1 VNKWLTRCWDTT
13 EPLYIRYHD
22 EEWGV
27 PLHNDDMI
35 FEFLVLGGFQAGLSW
50 RLILEKREAFRQ
62 AFDRFDPRKVANYT
76 ENRIRSLANNRNI
89 IRNRSKILAA
99 INNAKRFITIQEE
112 FGTFDKYVWQFVN
125 GKPINSNLKKLA
137 DMPAKTAL
145 SEKISGELK
154 KRGFQYVGPTICY
167 SFMQAIGL
175 INDHLTSCYR
185 HEEIRNLG

>member
-1 VNKWLTRCWDTT
+1 LKRCWNTT
-13 EPLYIRYHD
+13 NPLYIKYHD
-22 EEWGV
+22 DEWGV
-27 PLHNDDMI
+27 PLHDDNKL
-35 FEFLVLGGFQAGLSW
+35 FELLVLEGFQAGLSW